1 MSESNDAEVLRL
13 FDEVADLSE
22 AERHSYLKKHCPDQ
36 AVRDRVLA
44 MLAVDTQTEG
54 LLDLPAAEKF
64 APLAGDAGAEESLP
78 QRIGP
83 YRISRLLGRG
93 GMAIVYLA
101 EREVD
106 DFRQTVAL
114 KVVQP
119 SRLSPQWRD
128 RFLQERQIL
137 ASMSHPHIAQLLDGG
152 MSSEGGPYF
161 AMEYID
167 GLPITQHCDRLR
179 LDIRK
184 RLELLIPIC
193 DAVSYAH
200 RNLIVHRDL
209 KPSNILIDTH
219 GQPKLLDFGIAKLL
233 SDADS
238 SLTMTGQRAMTPDY
252 AAPEQFSGAPVT
264 TATDVYALGIL
275 LYELLAGRRPF
286 DTAGKSPYELEKQI
300 VDGAPTSFGGLS
312 STTDEGER
320 GRIAAA
326 RGVSWQRL
334 VRSLAGDL
342 ENVALKAIRAEPE
355 RRYTSASALSDDL
368 RRYLAGLPVR
378 ARADSAWY
386 RVSKFV
392 GRHRLGVALGA
403 GALVALLASTGF
415 AIHQARQAEMAAQA
429 ATLEAQRAT
438 ETRDFLA
445 SLFESARPDKSLG
458 ERLTVRELLDQ
469 GARRIDQELA
479 GQPEIQAEMTLLMGE
494 TYGQLGLFESA
505 LPRIERSVALFP
517 AQSEKQLEA
526 RLSLARLHRL
536 MGNFEA
542 ANEQLQSLAEQE
554 TDAPEGIRSS
564 ILVERGEVARE
575 QASYEEAQT
584 AFEAALKIDQAAGD
598 AEAVARDLYRLASLN
613 VSTGNNDEALRLME
627 QAIAQQQ
634 SFGATTSTM
643 FASIQHDLGVLLI
656 QKGELER
663 AGKTL
668 EQARDL
674 RERMLGDA
682 HPDVAATVK
691 ELAVIARMQGN
702 NERAEQFYL
711 RALSI
716 NETMLGTDHP
726 ETANNL
732 NSLAVFYRGIGEN
745 ERALEFAR
753 RALAGAQVIYG
764 STHPTVGIMTTNVGN
779 LLRMVG
785 ELEEAKSTIEEG
797 LSVILAT
804 VGAEHQLAGVAE
816 NALAGTL
823 YDLGE
828 YEPASDRFRSALDTF
843 SAAVGPEHPHMLQIR
858 TGLARTLLAL
868 KQHSEAAQQFQA
880 AAEVG
885 EKALPSGHIN
895 TRIAWLGL
903 ARVRAEAGECAS
915 AEALFQEHIE
925 AVRETTDPA
934 HRTAIELSEGAVSRC
949 RR

>member
-1 MSESNDAEVLRL
+1 MTESNDAVVLRL
-13 FDEVADLSE
+13 FDTLADLSE
-22 AERHSYLKKHCPDQ
+22 AERQSYLEEHCADD
-36 AVRDRVLA
+36 AVRSRVLA
-44 MLAVDTQTEG
+44 MLAVDSRTEG
-54 LLDLPAAEKF
+54 LLDQPAAEKF
-64 APLAGDAGAEESLP
+64 APLAIPESDEVPLP
-78 QRIGP
+78 ERIGT
-83 YRISRLLGRG
+83 YRILRLLGRG

-167 GLPITQHCDRLR
+167 GLPITQHCDRFK
-179 LDIRK
+179 LDIKK
-184 RLELLIPIC
+184 RVELLIPIC
-193 DAVSYAH
+193 DAVAYAH

-209 KPSNILIDTH
+209 KPSNILVDSH
-219 GQPKLLDFGIAKLL
+219 GQPRLLDFGIAKLL
-233 SDADS
+233 SEADS
-238 SLTMTGQRAMTPDY
+238 SLTVTGQRAMTPDY

-275 LYELLAGRRPF
+275 LYELLVGRRPF
-286 DTAGKSPYELEKQI
+286 DRLGKSPYELEKQ
-300 VDGAPTSFGGLS
+300 VLEGTPTSFGALS
-312 STTDEGER
+312 STTEAGER
-320 GRIAAA
+320 SKIAAA

-334 VRSLAGDL
+334 QRALAGDL

-355 RRYTSASALSDDL
+355 RRYSSPSALADDL
-368 RRYLAGLPVR
+368 RRYLAGLPVK

-392 GRHRLGVALGA
+392 GRHRLGVTLGA
-403 GALVALLASTGF
+403 GAVVALLASTGF
-415 AIHQARQAEMAAQA
+415 AIHQANQAEQAAQA

-438 ETRDFLA
+438 ETIDFLA

-458 ERLTVRELLDQ
+458 EKLTVRQLLDQ

-479 GQPEIQAEMTLLMGE
+479 GQPEVQAEMTLLMGE
-494 TYGQLGLFESA
+494 TYGQLGLFDSA
-505 LPRIERSVALFP
+505 LPRIEQSVALFP
-517 AQSEKQLEA
+517 AQSDRQLEA
-526 RLSLARLHRL
+526 KLSLARLHRL
-536 MGNFEA
+536 MGDFDA
-542 ANEQLQSLAEQE
+542 ASDLFRSLGPLE
-554 TDAPEGIRSS
+554 TRAPIPVRSR
-564 ILVERGEVARE
+564 ILIERGELARE
-575 QASYEEAQT
+575 QARFEEAQE
-584 AFEAALKIDQAAGD
+584 AFEAALAMDEASGD
-598 AEAVARDLYRLASLN
+598 TAAVARDLYRLASLK
-613 VSTGNNDEALRLME
+613 VSTGNNNDALELME
-627 QAIAQQQ
+627 QAIAQQHTH
-634 SFGATTSTM
+634 GETMSTL

-656 QKGELER
+656 QKGELDR
-663 AGKTL
+663 ARATL
-668 EQARDL
+668 VEARAL
-674 RERMLGDA
+674 REQMLGDA

-691 ELAVIARMQGN
+691 ELAAIARMQGDN
-702 NERAEQFYL
+702 PRAEELYL

-745 ERALEFAR
+745 ERALDFAR
-753 RALAGAQVIYG
+753 RALEGARVVYG

-785 ELEEAKSTIEEG
+785 ELEEARDTIEQG
-797 LSVILAT
+797 LSIILAT

-823 YDLGE
+823 YDLSE
-828 YEPASDRFRSALDTF
+828 YEPARARFESALQTF
-843 SAAVGPEHPHMLQIR
+843 SQAVGSEHPHILQIR
-858 TGLARTLLAL
+858 TGLARTLAAMNRP
-868 KQHSEAAQQFQA
+868 SEAAQQYEA
-880 AAEVG
+880 AALVG
-885 EKALPSGHIN
+885 EKALPPGHVN

-903 ARVRAEAGECAS
+903 ARVRAAVGECDS
-915 AEALFQEHIE
+915 AKALFQEHID
-925 AVRETTDPA
+925 AVRDTEDPA
-934 HRTAIELSEGAVSRC
+934 HVEAIKRSEQAVSQC
-949 RR
+949 QL